1 MYTVIN
7 RIPVPASD
15 PSAFE
20 EHFAASMS
28 ATLPGVDGLIAAHG
42 STSHAMPGVVE
53 SYETVADLRGDG
65 RDA

>member
-7 RIPVPASD
+7 RIPVPASE
-15 PSAFE
+15 PSAFG

-28 ATLPGVDGLIAAHG
+28 PTLPGVA
-42 STSHAMPGVVE
+42 E
-53 SYETVADLRGDG
+53 SCETVADLRGDG